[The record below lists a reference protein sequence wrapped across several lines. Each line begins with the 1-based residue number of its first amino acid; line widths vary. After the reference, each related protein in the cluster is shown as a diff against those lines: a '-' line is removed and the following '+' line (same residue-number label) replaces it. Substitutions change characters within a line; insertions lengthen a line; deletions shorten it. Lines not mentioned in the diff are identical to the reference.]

1 MQTMFMSVPS
11 GYRTVNFPDP
21 DCEAF
26 PGVRWGRFDELL
38 TAAYWKGQADQAE
51 AFGLR
56 QRLRLGSDLLEETA
70 ACLLGGYGMRGELG
84 VLAFRRLRDIGILK
98 RRASAEE
105 IETNLAEPFI
115 MKNGTNV
122 RYRFPHQKARYL
134 EAMLVA
140 LWTFEEPDDD
150 VVLRDTLTTIPGVG
164 LKTASWVVRN
174 HRASDSVAVLDVH
187 IMRACEHLGIFPARS
202 DPQRSYRELEESFL
216 KFASAIDVPASL
228 LDAVM
233 WRHMRL
239 IAG

>member
-11 GYRTVNFPDP
+11 GFRTLDLPDP
-21 DCEAF
+21 DCEAL

-38 TAAYWKGQADQAE
+38 TAAYWKGQADQAG

-84 VLAFRRLRDIGILK
+84 VLAFRRLRDCGILK
-98 RRASAEE
+98 RCASAEE
-105 IETNLAEPFI
+105 IEANLAEPFVV
-115 MKNGTNV
+115 KKGTNV
-122 RYRFPHQKARYL
+122 RYRFPRLKARYL
-134 EAMLVA
+134 EAML
-140 LWTFEEPDDD
+140 LRLQTFEEPEDD
-150 VVLRDTLTTIPGVG
+150 VVLRDALTAIPGVG

-187 IMRACEHLGIFPARS
+187 IVRACEHLGIFPVRS
-202 DPQRSYRELEESFL
+202 DPQKAYRQLEESFL
-216 KFASAIDVPASL
+216 KFASAINVPASL

-239 IAG
+239 IGG